1 MKPIAYYSY
10 ATALCTAFCCHASP
24 LYGPL
29 ETGMQ
34 ESQLLSSLK
43 SCKSLEGP
51 GTDAYLSRTGL
62 NGAFKTK
69 KPIGGL
75 YFSLHFDYDKEG
87 ALRSVSFYSNSK
99 VSKDEYDTR
108 LKSLYK
114 RMLERTTGL
123 YGPPLNMP
131 DWIEKDS
138 LPGGSGHVHAHVAH
152 PAGLFPDVRP
162 GKRGSLR
169 LHAHLPLFPAL
180 RHAAQI
186 QKGPGQAEIRMGSHS
201 RNSTNSRKP
210 RDSSPMP
217 SSPCPTKSIRKP
229 CSISR
234 KLPTSAVPNGYWGL
248 AHLYRLGTDG
258 VEKNTQLAEEYTRK
272 AALAGFARAAMKYG
286 NTWEKACKALDFN
299 EAEATEWI
307 NRNKRAARAGYASE
321 QYNMGIMYQ
330 HGFGVERN
338 LDTAREWLQ
347 KAADQGH
354 VQAQA
359 ALKKLP
365 EAPAGEPL
373 LI

>member
-114 RMLERTTGL
+114 RMLNGLTGL
-123 YGPPLNMP
+123 YGPPMNMP

-138 LPGGSGHVHAHVAH
+138 LPADRVMYMHMWRIQPGCFLMSGLAKSVKEAGTMVSPLMIVVMLIGVSTMFGDGAPKEVYWYLIPFYNSVQCMNGIFSFDLVPVNFVVTIVANLLYALVMT
-152 PAGLFPDVRP
+152 AGLAKIF
-162 GKRGSLR
+162 
-169 LHAHLPLFPAL
+169 
-180 RHAAQI
+180 
-186 QKGPGQAEIRMGSHS
+186 
-201 RNSTNSRKP
+201 
-210 RDSSPMP
+210 DS
-217 SSPCPTKSIRKP
+217 
-229 CSISR
+229 
-234 KLPTSAVPNGYWGL
+234 
-248 AHLYRLGTDG
+248 
-258 VEKNTQLAEEYTRK
+258 EK
-272 AALAGFARAAMKYG
+272 
-286 NTWEKACKALDFN
+286 
-299 EAEATEWI
+299 
-307 NRNKRAARAGYASE
+307 
-321 QYNMGIMYQ
+321 IMYS
-330 HGFGVERN
+330 
-338 LDTAREWLQ
+338 
-347 KAADQGH
+347 
-354 VQAQA
+354 
-359 ALKKLP
+359 
-365 EAPAGEPL
+365 
-373 LI
+373 

>member
-114 RMLERTTGL
+114 RMLNGLTGL
-123 YGPPLNMP
+123 YGPPMNMP

-138 LPGGSGHVHAHVAH
+138 LPADRVMYMHMWRIQPGCFLMSGLANAGASGYMPIFRFSPPSGMPPKSKKDRDKLKSEWAAIPEFFEFAKAERFLSNAVFAMSHKKHPEALQHFQKAADLGS
-152 PAGLFPDVRP
+152 
-162 GKRGSLR
+162 
-169 LHAHLPLFPAL
+169 
-180 RHAAQI
+180 
-186 QKGPGQAEIRMGSHS
+186 
-201 RNSTNSRKP
+201 
-210 RDSSPMP
+210 
-217 SSPCPTKSIRKP
+217 
-229 CSISR
+229 
-234 KLPTSAVPNGYWGL
+234 PNGYWGL